1 MGLPIDGLVKIAMG
15 VVIGLM
21 VAHPFT
27 WRVELAKLEYRI
39 LKEATRTDNWGNPLP
54 WKQPARNTHRK

>member
-1 MGLPIDGLVKIAMG
+1 MG

-27 WRVELAKLEYRI
+27 WRVELAKLEYRM

-54 WKQPARNTHRK
+54 WRQPTRNTHRK